1 MDYLRLKMNNIF
13 ISQLEEEI
21 KKEFPISYVLE
32 TKEHALN
39 LNQYNQD
46 NTKQLEDKNYINTIV
61 SRYIKENER
70 KNNF

>member
-1 MDYLRLKMNNIF
+1 MNNIF